1 MVKRL
6 LKQRNSTIGEQLYIS
21 DYVSL
26 MRYSDAIVS
35 VTTKATCGECVLSF
49 WTSCALGDGW
59 DERW

>member
-49 WTSCALGDGW
+49 WTSCALGDG
-59 DERW
+59 